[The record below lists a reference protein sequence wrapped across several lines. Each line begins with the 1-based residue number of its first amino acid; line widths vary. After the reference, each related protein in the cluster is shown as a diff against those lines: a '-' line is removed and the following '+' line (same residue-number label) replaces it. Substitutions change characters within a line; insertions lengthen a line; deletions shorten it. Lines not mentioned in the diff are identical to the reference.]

1 MDYDIFVSYAHQDK
15 AFVDALVHSLEASQ
29 IRCWYA
35 PRDIPTGMEWP
46 AAIPPAIK
54 QSRLMLLV
62 FSKDSNV
69 SQEVAKELTI
79 ASNHKKLVVPVN
91 LDRTPL
97 NEQMEYHL
105 SNKHWLDV
113 YDLEIESA
121 IQRVQYSLK
130 DYQHMFKE
138 EHSLDA
144 ATPPHTAQKPLAE
157 QKPMTVQ
164 KADKVF
170 DKNTLL
176 KYGFMGCVALLV
188 VGALLWAF
196 SGSKDE
202 TQSATSAQISSHN
215 SAPKTENLSAEFA
228 KAQRHMDAQDYE
240 DALEILEKLVK
251 KSHAQAEMLLGDM
264 YYSGLGVQMDRAKA
278 TALYQRAANQGLM
291 EAQYSLAYMYEQG
304 ESVTKDVNKALEL
317 YNKAANAGHGDAM
330 YSLGE
335 IYELGSYVS
344 ADKAQAFA
352 YFLKAAKIGL
362 VPAQYKVGMFY
373 YMGTGTEKNQAEGLN
388 WLYKAADAG
397 DSLASEFLKTH
408 K

>member
-15 AFVDALVHSLEASQ
+15 AFVDALVHSLEASH

-144 ATPPHTAQKPLAE
+144 VTPPNTAQKPKTS
-157 QKPMTVQ
+157 QKVD
-164 KADKVF
+164 KAF
-170 DKNTLL
+170 DKNILL
-176 KYGFMGCVALLV
+176 KYGLMGCAALLIMGIV
-188 VGALLWAF
+188 LWAF
-196 SGSKDE
+196 SDSTDE
-202 TQSATSAQISSHN
+202 MQSATSMQAPSHN
-215 SAPKTENLSAEFA
+215 SAPKIENLSAEFA

-240 DALEILEKLVK
+240 DAFEILEKLVK

-304 ESVTKDVNKALEL
+304 ESVTKDINKALEL
-317 YNKAANAGHGDAM
+317 YSKAANAGHGDAM

-352 YFLKAAKIGL
+352 YFLKAAKAGL

-373 YMGTGTEKNQAEGLN
+373 YMGTGIEKNQAEGLN

-397 DSLASEFLKTH
+397 DSLASDFLKTH